1 VTAVTPIKTLPL
13 ALLLALAG
21 CASQPEVPPA
31 AYGSTQTLALGQTVR
46 YDDGLSVELDRVED
60 SRCKQG
66 LQCVWAGELAPILEL
81 RGGFVGDK
89 TTELRLATGSA
100 PKKQLGRYTFVLRQA
115 TPEAATVTL
124 TRQ

>member
-1 VTAVTPIKTLPL
+1 MNLRKPLSL
-13 ALLLALAG
+13 ALLLAAVG

-31 AYGSTQTLALGQTVR
+31 AFGSTQTLAVGQAVR
-46 YDDGLSVELDRVED
+46 FDDGLSLELDRIED

-81 RGGFVGDK
+81 RGGLGGDK
-89 TTELRLATGSA
+89 ATELRLATGSA
-100 PKKQLGRYTFVLRQA
+100 PKKQLGRYGFVLRQA
-115 TPEAATVTL
+115 TPETATVTV

>member
-1 VTAVTPIKTLPL
+1 MTPIKTLPL
-13 ALLLALAG
+13 ALALAVAG
-21 CASQPEVPPA
+21 CASQPQTPPA
-31 AYGSTQTLALGQTVR
+31 AYGSTQTLTLGQTVR
-46 YDDGLSVELDRVED
+46 YDDGLSLELARVED

-66 LQCVWAGELAPILEL
+66 QQCVWAGELAPILEV
-81 RGGFVGDK
+81 RGGLSGDK

>member
-1 VTAVTPIKTLPL
+1 MTPFKTLPL
-13 ALLLALAG
+13 ALLLAIAG
-21 CASQPEVPPA
+21 CASQPQTPPA
-31 AYGSTQTLALGQTVR
+31 AYGSTQTLALGQTLR
-46 YDDGLSVELDRVED
+46 YDDGLSLELARVED

-66 LQCVWAGELAPILEL
+66 QQCVWAGELAPILEV
-81 RGGFVGDK
+81 RGGLSGDK
-89 TTELRLATGSA
+89 ATELRLATGSA